1 MVKKVGNMY
10 VVTDSKNHYIGT
22 YASYKQAMSMLQF
35 NNKIIKDQK
44 SKKV

>member
-22 YASYKQAMSMLQF
+22 YASYKQAISMLQF

-44 SKKV
+44 NKKV